1 MVSTRSMLNAN
12 KPMSFAAESGHGR
25 GVAGS
30 SGLKI
35 QVIPFVDSDVLRRQK
50 SKERRDMRRGQRAM
64 MKEALGS
71 DSPSIIRTRGQKRRE
86 ALQALG
92 YSTDHYVS
100 KHDYLVA
107 LDWHNAV
114 GAVSEFY
121 KARGRAPLSD
131 STDQTEMVAANALM
145 RINEAKRTSYLS
157 DKFLEWVDTVLPW
170 NASAVAA
177 ANPAGALDR
186 LEYKGQKGACHRLGQ
201 NLGFA
206 ARAAL
211 NVTLF
216 GMFTWGLWLHFDNPA
231 GHRWLSQAG
240 TQMKQWV
247 R

>member
-1 MVSTRSMLNAN
+1 
-12 KPMSFAAESGHGR
+12 MSFTASMEAGR
-25 GVAGS
+25 GVAGAG
-30 SGLKI
+30 GLKI

-50 SKERRDMRRGQRAM
+50 SKERRDMRRGQRQM
-64 MKEALGS
+64 MKDALGS

-86 ALQALG
+86 ALEALG
-92 YSTDHYVS
+92 YSTERFVS

-107 LDWHNAV
+107 LEWHNAV
-114 GAVSEFY
+114 GAVADFY
-121 KARGRAPLSD
+121 KAHGRAPLSD
-131 STDQTEMVAANALM
+131 STDQTEVDAANALM
-145 RINEAKRTSYLS
+145 RLNEAKRTSYLS

-170 NASAVAA
+170 NVTPEAA
-177 ANPAGALDR
+177 DALAR

-231 GHRWLSQAG
+231 GHRWLSQTG
-240 TQMKQWV
+240 MQMKQWV

>member
-1 MVSTRSMLNAN
+1 
-12 KPMSFAAESGHGR
+12 MSFAASTEAGR
-25 GVAGS
+25 GVAGT

-92 YSTDHYVS
+92 YTTDHYVS

-107 LDWHNAV
+107 LEWHNAV
-114 GAVSEFY
+114 GAVADFY
-121 KARGRAPLSD
+121 KEHGRAPLSD
-131 STDQTEMVAANALM
+131 SNDPVEAVAAHALW
-145 RINEAKRTSYLS
+145 RLNEAKRTSYLS

-170 NASAVAA
+170 NASVATSV
-177 ANPAGALDR
+177 AGALDR
-186 LEYKGQKGACHRLGQ
+186 IEYKGQKGACHRLGQ

>member
-1 MVSTRSMLNAN
+1 MLNAN
-12 KPMSFAAESGHGR
+12 KPMSFAASTETGR
-25 GVAGS
+25 GVAGAG
-30 SGLKI
+30 GLKI

-50 SKERRDMRRGQRAM
+50 SKERRDMRRGRRAM

-92 YSTDHYVS
+92 YTTEHYVS

-121 KARGRAPLSD
+121 EAHGRAPLSD
-131 STDQTEMVAANALM
+131 STDPTEADAAHALW
-145 RINEAKRTSYLS
+145 RLNEAKRTSYLS
-157 DKFLEWVDTVLPW
+157 DKFLDWVDTVLPW
-170 NASAVAA
+170 NATAVAA
-177 ANPAGALDR
+177 GAPADALDR
-186 LEYKGQKGACHRLGQ
+186 LEYKGQKGACHRFGQ

-206 ARAAL
+206 ARAAM
-211 NVTLF
+211 NVTLMGVF
-216 GMFTWGLWLHFDNPA
+216 AWGLWLHFDNPT
-231 GHRWLSQAG
+231 GHKWLEQAG
-240 TQMKQWV
+240 MQMRQMV

>member
-1 MVSTRSMLNAN
+1 MAITRSMLNAN

-50 SKERRDMRRGQRAM
+50 SKERREMRRGHRQM
-64 MKEALGS
+64 MKDAIGS

-86 ALQALG
+86 TLQALG
-92 YSTDHYVS
+92 YSTDRYVS

-114 GAVSEFY
+114 AAVSDFY
-121 KARGRAPLSD
+121 KAHGRAPLSD
-131 STDQTEMVAANALM
+131 STDQVEVDAAHALM
-145 RINEAKRTSYLS
+145 RLNDAKRTSYLS

-170 NASAVAA
+170 NVDTTV
-177 ANPAGALDR
+177 AGALDR

-231 GHRWLSQAG
+231 GHKWLAQAG
-240 TQMKQWV
+240 MQMRQMV